1 MLDRVEALVQRGDA
15 TVAYLNV
22 HVANQASRHSDLKEF
37 LQSVDLCYADGA
49 GVVLGARLLG
59 HELPE
64 RMTGADWVWDLAARC
79 EGRYRLAWIG
89 GAEGVARRAADAL
102 VARHPGLEVW
112 TAHGFHADHAVPA
125 MLAECAAFEPHIVL
139 VGMGTP
145 AQERWVARWR
155 SSISAPVVWCTGA
168 TADFVSGQTERGP
181 EWLHQRQEWLARLV
195 VDPRRLWR
203 RYLVGNPLFLARVVR
218 ERVGRG

>member
-79 EGRYRLAWIG
+79 EDRKSV
-89 GAEGVARRAADAL
+89 GV
-102 VARHPGLEVW
+102 GK
-112 TAHGFHADHAVPA
+112 
-125 MLAECAAFEPHIVL
+125 ECRS
-139 VGMGTP
+139 
-145 AQERWVARWR
+145 RW
-155 SSISAPVVWCTGA
+155 SPY
-168 TADFVSGQTERGP
+168 
-181 EWLHQRQEWLARLV
+181 H
-195 VDPRRLWR
+195 
-203 RYLVGNPLFLARVVR
+203 
-218 ERVGRG
+218 